1 MYWLETRKVYVSWG
15 HKWGHYFLL
24 YTGRDKGHKNNFNC
38 YLRLEIKNVICQSIC
53 WMQSLFKKMCQH
65 CGYLHIHELHSNKE
79 YHLPGVVDILKDLSP
94 VLTFSLL
101 ALCLQSTDPLK
112 SARLFTVAVCCW
124 NIMYTRFFSFWI
136 HQYEST
142 LHYTWH
148 KTGGETGGSAG
159 EAESDK
165 SRKAWDIFF
174 FKPDKISL
182 MISSWGKKGGLL
194 IFPRKKMLWRVC

>member
-1 MYWLETRKVYVSWG
+1 MTL
-15 HKWGHYFLL
+15 
-24 YTGRDKGHKNNFNC
+24 
-38 YLRLEIKNVICQSIC
+38 
-53 WMQSLFKKMCQH
+53 
-65 CGYLHIHELHSNKE
+65 
-79 YHLPGVVDILKDLSP
+79 
-94 VLTFSLL
+94 SLL

-112 SARLFTVAVCCW
+112 SARLFTVCCW

-148 KTGGETGGSAG
+148 ETGGSAG

-174 FKPDKISL
+174 SL
-182 MISSWGKKGGLL
+182 SLTKYPWWFLL
-194 IFPRKKMLWRVC
+194 GEKREVCWFFPERRCCEESAKWKHMNSLLNYRLHNGPVSKACSLTHLVH